1 MFKGLQWKVVMIF
14 VSVVIAIMT
23 VAGTFMFFSVTN
35 SYYELFADEMD
46 SVFTESLLEQMKT
59 GAAAGEDYVK
69 QVLSAYTARI
79 GIDSY
84 RNYYILEAQSGQVID
99 SSAVPGDSFSMHT
112 PNMIMALSGQVGRE
126 VNPRA
131 SVMDYAVPVQG
142 DGFFYVIY
150 VRDTMQELTAVIER
164 IVSIVLQAL
173 LLGVSIALC
182 LGYFLSRT
190 ITTPIQNLTHKV
202 QGLAEGEFESKI
214 EVKSDDEIGTLT
226 EAFNDM
232 STKLQEAMLQMSTE
246 KNKVEAILVNM
257 TDGVMAF
264 ATDGNLIHINPT
276 ARKMFSLSETESI
289 NFDEFFEKNHAD
301 IRLGDLLYLEDNRF
315 MERDIELANL
325 SIKASFVVFEDE
337 LDNKGSVLVVL
348 HDVTRQQKL
357 ENARREFV
365 ANVSHE
371 LRTPLT
377 TVKSYAET
385 LLDMVDGTD
394 VPVSFINTIVN
405 ETDRMTRLVKD
416 LLVLSSLE
424 QSGQLNKSS
433 FDMKVLLAE
442 VVDTLSLVAKE
453 QGHRLNLKTKGDFSD
468 FYGDRDRLEQLL
480 YNIISNSLK
489 YTPNGGKIEVTAERI
504 YNTVYIRVKDNGIG
518 IPEKDLGRIF
528 ERFYRV
534 DKARSRQQ
542 GGTGLGLAISKNI
555 VDAHEGNISIMSALQ
570 KGTEVTISL
579 PVLPPELAG

>member
-1 MFKGLQWKVVMIF
+1 
-14 VSVVIAIMT
+14 
-23 VAGTFMFFSVTN
+23 
-35 SYYELFADEMD
+35 
-46 SVFTESLLEQMKT
+46 
-59 GAAAGEDYVK
+59 
-69 QVLSAYTARI
+69 
-79 GIDSY
+79 
-84 RNYYILEAQSGQVID
+84 
-99 SSAVPGDSFSMHT
+99 
-112 PNMIMALSGQVGRE
+112 
-126 VNPRA
+126 
-131 SVMDYAVPVQG
+131 
-142 DGFFYVIY
+142 
-150 VRDTMQELTAVIER
+150 
-164 IVSIVLQAL
+164 
-173 LLGVSIALC
+173 
-182 LGYFLSRT
+182 
-190 ITTPIQNLTHKV
+190 
-202 QGLAEGEFESKI
+202 
-214 EVKSDDEIGTLT
+214 
-226 EAFNDM
+226 
-232 STKLQEAMLQMSTE
+232 
-246 KNKVEAILVNM
+246 
-257 TDGVMAF
+257 
-264 ATDGNLIHINPT
+264 
-276 ARKMFSLSETESI
+276 
-289 NFDEFFEKNHAD
+289 
-301 IRLGDLLYLEDNRF
+301 
-315 MERDIELANL
+315 
-325 SIKASFVVFEDE
+325 
-337 LDNKGSVLVVL
+337 LVVL